1 MAFVL
6 ACIPIH
12 LFKRSFNQFNQKNTK
27 MKTLVKNKKAYF
39 EYTIIEKYVAGI
51 ELVGSEVKSIRN
63 GKANIEDS
71 YCFVEGKEVF
81 VKNMHISE
89 HKEGGKANNHVPV
102 RDRKLLLKKREIFTL
117 DDKVKQKGLTLVP
130 LQLVLTERGF
140 IKLEIALA
148 KGKKIYD
155 KKETLKLRDLD
166 RELKRDM

>member
-1 MAFVL
+1 
-6 ACIPIH
+6 
-12 LFKRSFNQFNQKNTK
+12 
-27 MKTLVKNKKAYF
+27 MKILTKNKKAYF

-51 ELVGSEVKSIRN
+51 QLKGSEVKSIRN
-63 GKANIEDS
+63 GKVNLDDA
-71 YCFVEGKEVF
+71 YCFIEQNEAF

-89 HKEGGKANNHVPV
+89 HKEGGKANNHQPI

-117 DDKVKQKGLTLVP
+117 NDKVKQKGLTLVP

-140 IKLEIALA
+140 IKLELALA

-166 RELKRDM
+166 RELKREM